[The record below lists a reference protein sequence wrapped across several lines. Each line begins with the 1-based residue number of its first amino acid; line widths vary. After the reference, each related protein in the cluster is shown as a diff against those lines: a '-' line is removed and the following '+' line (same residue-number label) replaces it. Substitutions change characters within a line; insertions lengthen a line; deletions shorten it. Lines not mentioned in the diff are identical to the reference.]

1 MNMHASRIARLSLV
15 LALAPFA
22 TGALAQEKGAVPAP
36 NVGPPAHQA
45 KEARFEPPAP
55 DAIPNDEFGKVVR
68 RGRDLFVNT
77 QQLRGKY
84 VGNGLN
90 CANCHLDAGRLANSA
105 PMWAA
110 YVLYPK
116 YRGKNKMVNT
126 MIDRVQGCFKYSEN
140 GKPPPADSEE
150 LTAMIS
156 YMYWLAG
163 GAPTG
168 KKMAGQGYPKLEEPA
183 QKPDIRRGAKV
194 YAENCAVCHGENGQ
208 GQKVNGT
215 SVFPPLWGKDAYNWG
230 AGMHRINTAASFIKY
245 NMPFGKANP
254 TQLKAAL
261 SDQEAWDVAAYVN
274 SHERPQDPRYQGNLQ
289 QTEKQFHDHQCYYG
303 HEIGGQMLGAKAYP
317 NPLKTAAAGK

>member
-1 MNMHASRIARLSLV
+1 MSMHAPRIGRFGLL
-15 LALAPFA
+15 LALGAFASGAMAQQNDAP
-22 TGALAQEKGAVPAP
+22 PAP
-36 NVGPPAHQA
+36 NVGPPAHKA
-45 KEARFEPPAP
+45 KEGRFEPPAP
-55 DAIPNDEFGKVVR
+55 DAIPNDEFGKAVR

-90 CANCHLDAGRLANSA
+90 CTNCHLDAGRLANSA

-116 YRGKNKMVNT
+116 YRGKNKKVNT

-156 YMYWLAG
+156 YMYWLAE

-168 KKMAGQGYPKLEEPA
+168 KKMAGQGYPKLDKPA
-183 QKPDIRRGAKV
+183 EKPDIGRGEKV
-194 YAENCAVCHGENGQ
+194 YAANCAVCHGDNGQ
-208 GQKVNGT
+208 GQKVNGK
-215 SVFPPLWGKDAYNWG
+215 SVFPPLWGKDSYNWG

-254 TQLKAAL
+254 TQLESAL
-261 SDQEAWDVAAYVN
+261 TDQQAWDVAAYIN
-274 SHERPQDPRYQGNLQ
+274 SHERPQDPRYSGDLQ
-289 QTEKQFHDHQCYYG
+289 QTEKKFHKHQCYYG
-303 HEIGGQMLGAKAYP
+303 QKVDGKMLGAKAYP
-317 NPLKTAAAGK
+317 NPLKTASGK